1 MSFLPVLYWFSI
13 TNTELN
19 EKHDN
24 LKSSLY
30 YDNFYMYSQIF
41 FIYRCANFETIS
53 FLTILDYSVV
63 AL

>member
-24 LKSSLY
+24 LKSSLQ
-30 YDNFYMYSQIF
+30 YDNFYMYSHIL